1 MLSHSTAPL
10 DLKKAKKVI
19 WHNKQFEQPDWQWLH
34 DTSTRDANVS
44 ASYESALELFQ
55 KFFANELYGLLAEQT
70 NTRLM
75 MKTGKNYNVTET
87 KIKKFLGICI
97 IMGNLKFPR
106 LLLEWKTKCCVPI
119 IHETMM
125 QSQFLLIR
133 TNFAATSCGEPPN
146 NTNKYRNV
154 WPVVGFIRNECRA
167 LEKEELKN

>member
-1 MLSHSTAPL
+1 M
-10 DLKKAKKVI
+10 I
-19 WHNKQFEQPDWQWLH
+19 
-34 DTSTRDANVS
+34 
-44 ASYESALELFQ
+44 
-55 KFFANELYGLLAEQT
+55 
-70 NTRLM
+70 
-75 MKTGKNYNVTET
+75 KTGKTYNVTEEE
-87 KIKKFLGICI
+87 IKKFLGICI

-106 LLLEWKTKCCVPI
+106 LLLQWKTKCCVPI

-167 LEKEELKN
+167 LEKEELKNWRKNDTIPCPTRRHVRNKPNPVGIESFFWCGKSGRADDFALYQRAGTEISQEFLLRCDQLKIFHSIKISKSF